1 MRPFARGRQEN
12 RGSEIFWQVY
22 MLKKGRLLRCKMDC
36 PFPSDRHEAPSKRPA
51 LHGSGW
57 VLEESSE
64 MTTRVRSRNLG
75 VICAYFTAGDCG
87 QCTPYDCRRGHVG
100 EKRITRAER
109 VLRLVLGLEDR
120 IDMPVL
126 GIRAKESFR
135 WPTRLGDECNLSQ
148 G

>member
-1 MRPFARGRQEN
+1 M
-12 RGSEIFWQVY
+12 
-22 MLKKGRLLRCKMDC
+22 
-36 PFPSDRHEAPSKRPA
+36 
-51 LHGSGW
+51 
-57 VLEESSE
+57 
-64 MTTRVRSRNLG
+64 G

-135 WPTRLGDECNLSQ
+135 
-148 G
+148 